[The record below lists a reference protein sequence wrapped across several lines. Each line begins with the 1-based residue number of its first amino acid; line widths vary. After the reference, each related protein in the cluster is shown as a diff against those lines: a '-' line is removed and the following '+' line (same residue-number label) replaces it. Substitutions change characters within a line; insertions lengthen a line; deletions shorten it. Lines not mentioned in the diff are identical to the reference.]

1 MFAAWSIVLLEE
13 VLDWYDAL
21 GDEDTE
27 TAELVG
33 AAFDLLAQEGPSLGR
48 PLVDSIVGSRIGN
61 LKELRPASSSRS
73 EIRIL
78 FVFDPQRQAIVL
90 AAGDKAGRWSRWY
103 RENIPIA
110 ELRYDKWLAGGYDE
124 EM

>member
-1 MFAAWSIVLLEE
+1 
-13 VLDWYDAL
+13 
-21 GDEDTE
+21 
-27 TAELVG
+27 
-33 AAFDLLAQEGPSLGR
+33 
-48 PLVDSIVGSRIGN
+48 
-61 LKELRPASSSRS
+61 LRPASSSRS

-90 AAGDKAGRWSRWY
+90 VAGDKAGRWSRWY

-110 ELRYDKWLAGGYDE
+110 ELRYEKWLAGGYDE